1 VALWYLNKKGYACVA
16 YLEVRGGARILC
28 VAPPGIQKCLI
39 VVSLEALLNSFHV
52 GAVCVFEFFVNG
64 PFFFFLHFSLFP
76 KKNYS
81 LTLLIFYISTS
92 ILIP

>member
-1 VALWYLNKKGYACVA
+1 MRVWLTQRCA
-16 YLEVRGGARILC
+16 GGARILC
-28 VAPPGIQKCLI
+28 VVPPGIQKCI
-39 VVSLEALLNSFHV
+39 NVVSLEALLNPFHV
-52 GAVCVFEFFVNG
+52 GAVCVFEFFING
-64 PFFFFLHFSLFP
+64 PFFFFFISLFSL

>member
-1 VALWYLNKKGYACVA
+1 MRVWLTQRCA
-16 YLEVRGGARILC
+16 GGARILC
-28 VAPPGIQKCLI
+28 VAPPGIQKCLT
-39 VVSLEALLNSFHV
+39 VVSLEALLNPSHV

-76 KKNYS
+76 KKKNYI